1 MSERTRVRAILSALT
16 ATERADLK
24 KLLPK
29 VKMPAT
35 EAVRYPNA
43 LLTVFQK
50 LKRSNWLIYSKILQ
64 LVKKQLYLN

>member
-43 LLTVFQK
+43 LLT
-50 LKRSNWLIYSKILQ
+50 LC
-64 LVKKQLYLN
+64 